1 MNIVWQLKPEER
13 LKEWRNFRQEISTE
27 SIEDTLH
34 SVIDWWKYTPI
45 ANRVLDVYNSDM
57 WPDPWELLYDGHF
70 DENAISL
77 GIAYTLHLIDK
88 PCEILFVQNHKKSF
102 LGLIVLVDEKFILNY
117 NYDKIDNADVLKD
130 CEILER
136 WNTEYFV
143 K

>member
-13 LKEWRNFRQEISTE
+13 LKEWRNFRQEISTK
-27 SIEDTLH
+27 SIDDILH
-34 SVIDWWKYTPI
+34 EVIDWWKYTPI
-45 ANRVLDVYNSDM
+45 ASRVLDVYNSDT
-57 WPDPWELLYDGHF
+57 WPDPWELLYDGNF
-70 DENAISL
+70 DESAISL
-77 GIAYTLHLIDK
+77 GIAYTLHLMDN

-117 NYDKIDNADVLKD
+117 NYDKIDNVNILED
-130 CEILER
+130 CEILGR